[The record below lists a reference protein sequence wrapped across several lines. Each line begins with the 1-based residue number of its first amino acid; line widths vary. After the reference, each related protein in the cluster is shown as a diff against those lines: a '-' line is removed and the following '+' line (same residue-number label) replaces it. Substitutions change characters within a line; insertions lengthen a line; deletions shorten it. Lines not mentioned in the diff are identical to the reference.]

1 MSMTTTT
8 ILNTRLY
15 ASLLFVSV
23 IVSQLSNI
31 IYEKLQLGE
40 EISVVIF
47 PSLLFLSLLTIP
59 SLLIGFKLG
68 KSIGLSLN
76 QPHLSYPRSSGYNS
90 VLFAVVSSILLG
102 IFLLVLRYFS
112 LPYLPEQIPQYGF
125 RGVTGGLLVSI
136 GAAIGEEIWFRF
148 GLMTLLLWLLKYLF
162 KLRELTLTAIWS
174 VMLIVAITFGT
185 AHIPQLMAYGAG
197 SNFAIWGTMLGNISV
212 SFLYGW
218 CYWRYGLMSA
228 IIAHFCLDIVLHVLP
243 ALL

>member
-1 MSMTTTT
+1 MTSTANKN
-8 ILNTRLY
+8 IRLY
-15 ASLLFVSV
+15 ASLLLISV
-23 IVSQLSNI
+23 IVSQLANI
-31 IYEKLQLGE
+31 VYEKLKLGE
-40 EISVVIF
+40 DISAVIL
-47 PSLLFLSLLTIP
+47 PSLLFLLLLTVP

-68 KSIGLSLN
+68 QSIGLSLN

-90 VLFAVVSSILLG
+90 VLFAVFSSILLG
-102 IFLLVLRYFS
+102 ILLLVLRYFS
-112 LPYLPEQIPQYGF
+112 SPYLPEQIPQYGL

-136 GAAIGEEIWFRF
+136 GAAIGEEVWFRF
-148 GLMTLLLWLLKYLF
+148 GLMTLLLWLLKHQF

-174 VMLIVAITFGT
+174 VMLIVSIAFGA
-185 AHIPQLMAYGAG
+185 AHIPQLLAYGAG

-243 ALL
+243 AIL